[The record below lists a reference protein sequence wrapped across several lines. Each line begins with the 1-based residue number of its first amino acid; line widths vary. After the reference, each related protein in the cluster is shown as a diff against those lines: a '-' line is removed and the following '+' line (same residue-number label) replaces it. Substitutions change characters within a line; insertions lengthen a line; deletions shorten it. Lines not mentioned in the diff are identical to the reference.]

1 MVCSNY
7 IIINHTEVTD
17 VKLKLF
23 KLSFIC
29 IPILFFHLL
38 VSCCFF
44 FFARYKRYEILI
56 DYSALWASKICILR
70 LSLRAKKK
78 RGKQPKFQKTDVSET
93 DILVSMEKFTTS
105 I

>member
-7 IIINHTEVTD
+7 IIINHTDLTD

-23 KLSFIC
+23 KLSFIG

-38 VSCCFF
+38 VSCC

-70 LSLRAKKK
+70 SSLHAKKK
-78 RGKQPKFQKTDVSET
+78 SEKQLKFQKTHVSET
-93 DILVSMEKFTTS
+93 GILVSMKKFTTS

>member
-7 IIINHTEVTD
+7 IIINHTDLTD

-23 KLSFIC
+23 KLSFIG

-38 VSCCFF
+38 VSCC

-56 DYSALWASKICILR
+56 DYSAFWASKTCILR
-70 LSLRAKKK
+70 RSLHAKKK
-78 RGKQPKFQKTDVSET
+78 SEKQLKFQKTHVSET
-93 DILVSMEKFTTS
+93 GTLVSMKKFTTS